1 MYLISS
7 KSNEDNLEYVR
18 ESWELDGSLL
28 RQGNGEIANDGEV
41 DDEIGNEFVINIP
54 IGTNISKDA
63 NEEVIRNLG
72 WYLDGRLV
80 IGTDRPRVG
89 DFPWNNLPGNSDI
102 QIPRV
107 WAKLA

>member
-41 DDEIGNEFVINIP
+41 DDEIYNEFVINIP
-54 IGTNISKDA
+54 IGTNILKNADH
-63 NEEVIRNLG
+63 NVIRDNNISKNANHEG
-72 WYLDGRLV
+72 IRDGDWELDYSPV
-80 IGTDRPRVG
+80 IGTD
-89 DFPWNNLPGNSDI
+89 
-102 QIPRV
+102 
-107 WAKLA
+107 

>member
-54 IGTNISKDA
+54 IGTNISKNA
-63 NEEVIRNLG
+63 NHEGIRDG
-72 WYLDGRLV
+72 DWELDYSPV
-80 IGTDRPRVG
+80 IGTD
-89 DFPWNNLPGNSDI
+89 
-102 QIPRV
+102 
-107 WAKLA
+107 